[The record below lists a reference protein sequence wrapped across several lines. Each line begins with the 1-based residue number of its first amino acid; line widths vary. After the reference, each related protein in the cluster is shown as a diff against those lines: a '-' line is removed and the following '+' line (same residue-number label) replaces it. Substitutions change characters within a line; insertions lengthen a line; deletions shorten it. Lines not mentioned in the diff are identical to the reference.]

1 MDTTWND
8 EYHLLFIDQPIGVGW
23 TIKGETTNVNNTYD
37 AADDFY
43 SFIKQFYAIDEFKM
57 LMDYDLFIF
66 GESFAGSYIPV
77 FAERILKGMEE
88 TILPLKGNH
97 FKWL

>member
-43 SFIKQFYAIDEFKM
+43 SFIK
-57 LMDYDLFIF
+57 
-66 GESFAGSYIPV
+66 
-77 FAERILKGMEE
+77 
-88 TILPLKGNH
+88 
-97 FKWL
+97 